1 MRYEKWGWTV
11 GSPLLIS
18 LGVGH
23 IPRMYMVFDSLYME
37 IHAWSMPWSWLYHYT
52 IKPHVA
58 FRQRST
64 REGSASGREGTTN
77 MGEQCTHSHICFPM
91 QGNKV
96 MFSSQKFS
104 YSILYSSYRIFKYMH
119 EALNVVEKIINYTVQ
134 L

>member
-1 MRYEKWGWTV
+1 MGSRQTVTEPTCKEVFFFLEEFPFVRYEKRGWTV

-58 FRQRST
+58 FRQRSI
-64 REGSASGREGTTN
+64 REGSASG
-77 MGEQCTHSHICFPM
+77 
-91 QGNKV
+91 
-96 MFSSQKFS
+96 
-104 YSILYSSYRIFKYMH
+104 
-119 EALNVVEKIINYTVQ
+119 
-134 L
+134 